1 MAIRRLGRQQ
11 FIRGVP
17 FMSSLLDQLKNAG
30 LVDDKKAKQT
40 QKEKRKQQKQA
51 RRTGE
56 ANDDIKQSAEQARQA
71 KIERDRAL
79 NRERE
84 AQAQQK
90 AIAAQI
96 RQLVQTHSQPRLIRG
111 EAEVEHNFSDNRK
124 IKKIR
129 LSSSVQ
135 QQIIRGQ
142 LAIVRQGD
150 DYALVPRVVADKI
163 AERDSDA
170 VVVANTRAQD
180 ALAEDDPYKDYVIPD
195 DLMW

>member
-1 MAIRRLGRQQ
+1 
-11 FIRGVP
+11 
-17 FMSSLLDQLKNAG
+17 MSSLLDQLKNAG

-56 ANDDIKQSAEQARQA
+56 VTDDIKQSAEQARLA
-71 KIERDRAL
+71 KAERDREL

-84 AQAQQK
+84 ALARQK

-96 RQLVQTHSQPRLIRG
+96 RQLVQTHSQPRQLRG
-111 EAEVEHNFSDNRK
+111 EAEVEHNFTDHRK

-129 LSSSVQ
+129 LSTSVQ
-135 QQIIRGQ
+135 QQVIRGQ
-142 LAIVRQGD
+142 LAIVRQGE

-163 AERDSDA
+163 AERDEQA
-170 VVVANTRAQD
+170 VVVANTRTED
-180 ALAEDDPYKDYVIPD
+180 NLAEDDPYKDYVIPD